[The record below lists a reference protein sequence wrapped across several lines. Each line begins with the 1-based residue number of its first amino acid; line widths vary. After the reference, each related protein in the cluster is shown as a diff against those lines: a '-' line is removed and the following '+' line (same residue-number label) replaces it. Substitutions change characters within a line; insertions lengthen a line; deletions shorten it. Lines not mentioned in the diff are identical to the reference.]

1 MPRALTISRD
11 LDSAWFDA
19 IPARVS
25 SRRFTGEA
33 LTPAKLDRL
42 EQTCERLSTPSG
54 PARAILI
61 RTAPP
66 EVFTGLVGS
75 YGRIEGA
82 PSCVALVGA
91 NDAGHEIGYIGE
103 AVVLDATAS
112 GIQTCW
118 IALAFDAEK
127 VGPLVGLADG
137 ERVHGILA
145 LGHATETP
153 SFTERLSRATMGARK
168 RLPLEKIAPG
178 HEGWPAW
185 AREAV
190 AAARLAPTGAN
201 RQPLRFHMDGDALVM
216 TTVEKAYWT
225 APLDRGIA
233 MLHAELGA
241 GHAGVSGLWTAD
253 PAGDVAR
260 FVPQS
265 AS

>member
-1 MPRALTISRD
+1 MSRETTISRD
-11 LDSAWFDA
+11 LETAWFEA
-19 IPARVS
+19 IPARIS

-33 LTPAKLDRL
+33 LTSAELDRL

-54 PARAILI
+54 SARAILI

-91 NDAGHEIGYIGE
+91 DDAGHEIGYIGE
-103 AVVLDATAS
+103 AIVLDATIGDIES
-112 GIQTCW
+112 CW
-118 IALAFDAEK
+118 IALAFDAER

-153 SFTERLSRATMGARK
+153 SFSERLGRAAMRARK

-185 AREAV
+185 AQEAIV
-190 AAARLAPTGAN
+190 AARLAPTGAN
-201 RQPLRFHMDGDALVM
+201 RQPCRFHMDGDALVM
-216 TTVEKAYWT
+216 TTAPKPYWT
-225 APLDRGIA
+225 APLDRGIT

-241 GHAGVSGLWTAD
+241 AHAGVSGRWTAN
-253 PAGDVAR
+253 PAGDLAR